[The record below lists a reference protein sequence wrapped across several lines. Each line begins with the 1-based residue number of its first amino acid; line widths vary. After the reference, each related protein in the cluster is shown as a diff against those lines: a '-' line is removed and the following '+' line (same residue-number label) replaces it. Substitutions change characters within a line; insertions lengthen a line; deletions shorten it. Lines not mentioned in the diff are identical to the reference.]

1 MSIQQFVLNKT
12 LNLFNY
18 YTSKYIP
25 ENVDIYNTLDPL
37 TIYICSEK
45 YILLFLD
52 KDIINIPDQ
61 NVKSIYGVIQM
72 EDWIKFPWQIQ
83 NKISTDL
90 NFAKVYLTAYNISKY
105 FDLTQI
111 KIIDDDN
118 FVVGSKICKIWKS

>member
-18 YTSKYIP
+18 YTSKYVP

-37 TIYICSEK
+37 TIYISSEK

-83 NKISTDL
+83 DKISTDL
-90 NFAKVYLTAYNISKY
+90 NFARVYLSAYNISKY
-105 FDLTQI
+105 LDLRQI